1 MVISR
6 LYKKPHSVQY
16 KKNMLQTS
24 FAVVAVT
31 LFVAVSASSMDDLE
45 YCDGDDCHE
54 IIVESNKISD
64 EAIEVVGDIDE
75 SLNELEQDDPKLI
88 EAIKEKYLVPPSK
101 EPYNFTNNANVD
113 MSGEILLT
121 GHTFISKNHCQVY
134 GRVDC

>member
-1 MVISR
+1 M
-6 LYKKPHSVQY
+6 QY
-16 KKNMLQTS
+16 KKNMLQTR

-31 LFVAVSASSMDDLE
+31 LFVAVFASSMDDLE

-64 EAIEVVGDIDE
+64 EAIEVVGEIDE

-113 MSGEILLT
+113 MSGENFLT
-121 GHTFISKNHCQVY
+121 VHISLSSTY
-134 GRVDC
+134 T